1 MNEDERRSGVT
12 ALQVA
17 VIVALILVI
26 VAGIADPMNKKLGDR
41 AFIMASSSN
50 ARQIV
55 AALKLYASDH
65 GGSYPD
71 AELVVQCEQTAN
83 AAFRELI
90 KFEILQDE
98 KIFTSKNSKF
108 KGDNDIG
115 RAPYFNEAL
124 ESGENHWAMTI
135 GCNDSSPGNV
145 PVVFENPAVASWPP
159 AWDVNKAGQPARG
172 RAWKGGKVI
181 VASNDGSVEAIQ
193 LDSMTGDT
201 VKPANDPVDGKNVF
215 TRASAKGEILDIE
228 AD

>member
-17 VIVALILVI
+17 VGLLIVMAFLGLSL
-26 VAGIADPMNKKLGDR
+26 PMFSKVSDR
-41 AFIMASSSN
+41 SNIMAGSSN
-50 ARQIV
+50 ARQII
-55 AALKLYASDH
+55 AALKLYASDN
-65 GGSYPD
+65 GGKYPD
-71 AELVVQCEQTAN
+71 AELVVQCEPSAN
-83 AAFRELI
+83 AAFRALI
-90 KFEILQDE
+90 RTEILGDE